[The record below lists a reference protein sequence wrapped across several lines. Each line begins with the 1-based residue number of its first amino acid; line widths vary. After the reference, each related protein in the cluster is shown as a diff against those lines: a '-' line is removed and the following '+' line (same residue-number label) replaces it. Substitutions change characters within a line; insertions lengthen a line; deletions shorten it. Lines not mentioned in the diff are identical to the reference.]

1 MSNDSWKW
9 QYKEI
14 KDFLENK
21 YDVKVNLR
29 YEHKYNFTIN
39 IFMKKDIFSNIEK
52 SIKERYSLWH
62 PEFMEIHLD
71 PNFHYKHGAK
81 KIVAVTFFKL

>member
-29 YEHKYNFTIN
+29 YEYKYDFTIN
-39 IFMKKDIFSNIEK
+39 IFMKKDISTSIIK
-52 SIKERYSLWH
+52 SIKEHYPTWH
-62 PEFMEIHLD
+62 PDFWEITLD
-71 PNFHYKHGAK
+71 PHLHYKHGAK
-81 KIVAVTFFKL
+81 KIIAV